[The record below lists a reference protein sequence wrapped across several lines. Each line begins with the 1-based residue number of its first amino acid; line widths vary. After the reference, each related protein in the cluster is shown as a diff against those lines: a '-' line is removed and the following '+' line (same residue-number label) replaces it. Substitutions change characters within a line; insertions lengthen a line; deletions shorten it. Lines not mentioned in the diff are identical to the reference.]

1 VLLAIKSIGCG
12 AAARHAEC
20 FSERG
25 RRDGAYLSGGAGM
38 DIIAALG
45 PWLKEVQPRF
55 GPAIAPR
62 FASIYD
68 FTAADV
74 AAAQVL
80 RDKRRRRLADF
91 FVTRPDAIIIVPSA
105 LCGFATW
112 ARTASFRAALAT
124 GAVASLSGLPQV
136 SIPILRAGELPIGL
150 GAIAAQ
156 GRDRALLA
164 FATGYPAQRQSPDR
178 STRDTP

>member
-1 VLLAIKSIGCG
+1 
-12 AAARHAEC
+12 
-20 FSERG
+20 
-25 RRDGAYLSGGAGM
+25 M

-112 ARTASFRAALAT
+112 ARRRRHGGVLPSCTGDRRGREPFRLAAS
-124 GAVASLSGLPQV
+124 
-136 SIPILRAGELPIGL
+136 I
-150 GAIAAQ
+150 
-156 GRDRALLA
+156 
-164 FATGYPAQRQSPDR
+164 
-178 STRDTP
+178 DTDSACR